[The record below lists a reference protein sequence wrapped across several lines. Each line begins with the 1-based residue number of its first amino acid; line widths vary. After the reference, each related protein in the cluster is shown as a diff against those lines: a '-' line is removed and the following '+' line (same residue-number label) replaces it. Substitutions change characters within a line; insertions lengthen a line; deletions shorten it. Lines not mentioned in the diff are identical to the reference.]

1 MTVPNGVN
9 GRISNC
15 GRKKMERP
23 LQEKRRGVTVK
34 SNHLPRFDTA
44 TCIAGKHDGV
54 SEETTI
60 DRKDLTGA
68 GD

>member
-1 MTVPNGVN
+1 
-9 GRISNC
+9 
-15 GRKKMERP
+15 MERP

-68 GD
+68 GDQLLEELYDESYKS